1 MEQSTITI
9 LPHHCFVKDISQ
21 TRFAANYKKWKQR
34 KLHTMLSLSIM
45 GNKRIIA
52 ISTHCA
58 NDAKHI
64 SGLPP

>member
-1 MEQSTITI
+1 MGQSIFTIS
-9 LPHHCFVKDISQ
+9 LQLCFVKDISQ

-34 KLHTMLSLSIM
+34 KLHTTLSLSIM
-45 GNKRIIA
+45 EEKRITA
-52 ISTHCA
+52 IFTHCA